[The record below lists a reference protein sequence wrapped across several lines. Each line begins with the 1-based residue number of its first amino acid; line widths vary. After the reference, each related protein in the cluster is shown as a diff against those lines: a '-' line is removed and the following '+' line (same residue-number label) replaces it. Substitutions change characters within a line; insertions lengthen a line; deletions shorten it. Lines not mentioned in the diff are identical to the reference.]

1 MEAQCGNSNVFRKL
15 ARDLSATAPVSWV
28 LSHTLHRVDKLVF
41 RFTDGKHTFSSIFT
55 GLPVIMLSTTGAKS
69 GKVRTVPV
77 LGLPD
82 GERFVVFASG
92 YGESARRPA
101 WYYNLRAESEAGV
114 SVEGIA
120 HPVRAYEAQ
129 DEERDRLWREGL
141 EIYPGFA
148 GYQKRSG
155 EQRIPVMVL
164 TPLERATT

>member
-1 MEAQCGNSNVFRKL
+1 MFRKL
-15 ARDLSATAPVSWV
+15 ARGLSATVPVSWL

-41 RFTDGKHTFSSIFT
+41 SFTDGKRTFSSIVT

-82 GERFVVFASG
+82 GDRFIVFASG
-92 YGESARRPA
+92 YGENAKRPA
-101 WYYNLRAESEAGV
+101 WYYNLRAGPEASV
-114 SVEGIA
+114 SVEG
-120 HPVRAYEAQ
+120 VERRVQAYEAEG
-129 DEERDRLWREGL
+129 EERDRLWRKGL

-148 GYQKRSG
+148 GYQQRTG

-164 TPLERATT
+164 LPLE